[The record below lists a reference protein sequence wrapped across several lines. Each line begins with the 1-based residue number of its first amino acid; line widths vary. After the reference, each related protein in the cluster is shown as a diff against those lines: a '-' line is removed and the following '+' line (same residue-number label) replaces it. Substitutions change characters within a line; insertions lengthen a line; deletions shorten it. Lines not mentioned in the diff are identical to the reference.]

1 MSMLLLLPIGLAA
14 LASLLLPL
22 LVHLARRSEQR
33 VVPFAA
39 LRWLKALPQPR
50 RKHRFEELLL
60 MLVRLLLLAAL
71 AVLLAQPVLFGRPD
85 RRPRVAV
92 APGVDIATARAQPIE
107 DHARW
112 LWLAPGFPE
121 LDLDKPAKSRDDASA
136 ATSAGEPAPFASL
149 LRELDAQLPAGT
161 PLTVIVPT
169 VLDGADA
176 QRPVLSRR
184 VDWRIVPAAAGS
196 AAEPVSAVRWTAF
209 ALQVRHAPD
218 RIASLRYLRAAG
230 VALTRADQ
238 PAAARAPR
246 PDAAMSIAPA
256 DQPPDAGARALVW
269 LVPGPA
275 PAVIRD
281 WVASGGQLLL
291 DPDAQ
296 WPDFP
301 RDAPIV
307 WRDDQGA
314 LARAIGFGKGR
325 VLKLDRPLLPAAMPG
340 LLDAGFPLQLRDLF
354 AQAPAQPSRVEA
366 AGYAPR
372 TGAAAWP
379 ERPRPLAPWLVWLVA
394 SLFLLERLLASGRR
408 RSEAA

>member
-50 RKHRFEELLL
+50 RRHRFEELLL

-71 AVLLAQPVLFGRPD
+71 ALLLAQPVLFGRPD

-92 APGVDIATARAQPIE
+92 APGVDIAAARAQPIGG
-107 DHARW
+107 DARW
-112 LWLAPGFPE
+112 LWLAPGFPQLE
-121 LDLDKPAKSRDDASA
+121 PEKPVDKTASA
-136 ATSAGEPAPFASL
+136 TSSAEPAPFASL

-161 PLTVIVPT
+161 PLTVLVPA

-176 QRPVLSRR
+176 QRPLLSRR
-184 VDWRIVPAAAGS
+184 VDWRIVS
-196 AAEPVSAVRWTAF
+196 ASANDVANSPPRSRIAPF
-209 ALQVRHAPD
+209 AMQVRHAPD

-230 VALTRADQ
+230 VAWTRADQ

-256 DQPPDAGARALVW
+256 DQPPDAGVRALVW

-281 WVASGGQLLL
+281 WVASGGQVLL

-325 VLKLDRPLLPAAMPG
+325 ALKLERPLLPAAMPG
-340 LLDAGFPLQLRDLF
+340 LLDAGFPLQLRGLF
-354 AQAPAQPSRVEA
+354 AEAPAPPTRVEA
-366 AGYAPR
+366 AEYAPL
-372 TGAAAWP
+372 TGPAAWP
-379 ERPRPLAPWLVWLVA
+379 DRPRPLAPGLGWLVVG
-394 SLFLLERLLASGRR
+394 LFLLERLLASGRR

>member
-92 APGVDIATARAQPIE
+92 APGVDIAAARAQPIGK
-107 DHARW
+107 DARW
-112 LWLAPGFPE
+112 LRLAPGFPE
-121 LDLDKPAKSRDDASA
+121 LDPDQPVDDIVA
-136 ATSAGEPAPFASL
+136 ATSAVEPVPFASL
-149 LRELDAQLPAGT
+149 LRELDAQLPEGA
-161 PLTVIVPT
+161 PLIVVVPE
-169 VLDGADA
+169 VLNGADA
-176 QRPVLSRR
+176 QRPLLSRR
-184 VDWRIVPAAAGS
+184 VEWRIVPAAADS
-196 AAEPVSAVRWTAF
+196 AAEPVSAVRSTAF

-269 LVPGPA
+269 LVPGSA

-281 WVASGGQLLL
+281 WVASGGQVLL

-325 VLKLDRPLLPAAMPG
+325 VLKLERPLLPAAMPG
-340 LLDAGFPLQLRDLF
+340 LLDADFPLQLRDLF